1 MNSHLREWDVEKD
14 FNQMKSM
21 INSVFWRGDL
31 SARVKGSVRKRPVKA
46 LSVLQT
52 LDGEGVNRHTGCAG

>member
-1 MNSHLREWDVEKD
+1 MNSHSREWDLEKD
-14 FNQMKSM
+14 LNQMNSM

-31 SARVKGSVRKRPVKA
+31 SARVKGNVRKRPVKA

-52 LDGEGVNRHTGCAG
+52 RDGEGVNRRTGCAG